1 MSYDPAP
8 TTTRHEVSAC
18 QLTASSTL
26 RMSLRLYKTIKATS
40 NLAAIAVALYAL
52 DLGAD
57 PTVVFVIV
65 GAILVGPE
73 VLEYEWANGS
83 AKDDE

>member
-1 MSYDPAP
+1 
-8 TTTRHEVSAC
+8 
-18 QLTASSTL
+18 
-26 RMSLRLYKTIKATS
+26 MSLRLYKTIKATS